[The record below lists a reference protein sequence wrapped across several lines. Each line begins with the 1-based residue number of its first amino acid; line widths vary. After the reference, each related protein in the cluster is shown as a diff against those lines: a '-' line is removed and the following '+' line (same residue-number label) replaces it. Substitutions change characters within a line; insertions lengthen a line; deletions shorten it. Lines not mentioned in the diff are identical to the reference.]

1 MNWYIINLL
10 SISYLVIKIIELIPI
25 GINEDGGGSP
35 RNMDF
40 ILEQAKENHRNGI
53 INDSEYST
61 IIRQVFQMS
70 ESKMI
75 REVQR
80 RDSGPTFPRD
90 RDFRYPSGSGPGP
103 GPGPGPVPGP
113 GPYPE
118 PMPGPMQERHA
129 WNDSMGRDPR
139 LGGYPPFEN
148 RLPRYEHPA
157 PRGPLMPAGPPRPMA
172 TGLNTA
178 FEVLI
183 VLFVFFRSILLHFAI
198 MIHKFMFKSE
208 I

>member
-1 MNWYIINLL
+1 M
-10 SISYLVIKIIELIPI
+10 
-25 GINEDGGGSP
+25 NEDGGGSP

-40 ILEQAKENHRNGI
+40 ILEQAKENHRNGV
-53 INDSEYST
+53 INDGEYST

-90 RDFRYPSGSGPGP
+90 RDFRYPPGSGPGS
-103 GPGPGPVPGP
+103 

-118 PMPGPMQERHA
+118 PMPGPGPMPERHM

-148 RLPRYEHPA
+148 RHSRYDHSA

-172 TGLNTA
+172 SGLSTA
-178 FEVLI
+178 FEVFLVI
-183 VLFVFFRSILLHFAI
+183 IYSCTCLSSILA
-198 MIHKFMFKSE
+198 KSF
-208 I
+208 